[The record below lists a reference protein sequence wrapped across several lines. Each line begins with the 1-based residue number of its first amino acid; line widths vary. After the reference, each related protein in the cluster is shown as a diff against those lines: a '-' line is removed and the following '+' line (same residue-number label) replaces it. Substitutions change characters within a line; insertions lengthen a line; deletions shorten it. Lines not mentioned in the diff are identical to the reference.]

1 MPERRLAAPWPL
13 PVQHGLRRLG
23 RELRAARLRRRI
35 PVAVLA
41 ERAAISRVTL
51 AKVEKGAPGVSMG
64 IYAKVL
70 FVLGLMD
77 RLAGLADLR
86 DDPLGLALVEE
97 QLPQR
102 IRRRRVG
109 PEG

>member
-1 MPERRLAAPWPL
+1 MPERRRPAPWPL

-41 ERAAISRVTL
+41 ERAQISRATL
-51 AKVEKGAPGVSMG
+51 AKIEKGEPGVSMG

-70 FVLGLMD
+70 FVLGLLD

-86 DDPLGLALVEE
+86 DDPLALALLDE
-97 QLPQR
+97 QLPRR
-102 IRRRRVG
+102 IRRRAA

>member
-1 MPERRLAAPWPL
+1 MPERRLPSLWPL
-13 PVQHGLRRLG
+13 PVKHGLRRLG
-23 RELRAARLRRRI
+23 QELRAARLRRRI

-51 AKVEKGAPGVSMG
+51 AKVEKGEPGVSMG

-77 RLAGLADLR
+77 RLAALADR
-86 DDPLGLALVEE
+86 REDGLGMALAEE
-97 QLPQR
+97 QLPKR
-102 IRRRRVG
+102 IRRRRAA

>member
-1 MPERRLAAPWPL
+1 MADRRLPAPFPL

-23 RELRAARLRRRI
+23 RELRAARLRRRL

-51 AKVEKGAPGVSMG
+51 AKVEKGEPGVSMG

-70 FVLGLMD
+70 FVLGMLD

-86 DDPLGLALVEE
+86 EDGLGLALAEE

-102 IRRRRVG
+102 IRRRRA